1 MVMTM
6 KQKVLGCSSLILCTI
21 ILGSSFVAQSVGM
34 VRLGPFTFQ
43 AIRCLLAI
51 LFLFFCT
58 TCLDLKATGL
68 RGSLAK
74 WKDPLLMKNGLIC
87 GGVLFIAA
95 SLQQIGLVY
104 ADAGK
109 AGFLT
114 SVYIILVPL
123 IGLFVGKP
131 PSAAAL
137 ISVVPATVGLVL
149 LSGIGF
155 TGINIGDLFLMGGAT
170 GFAVHILLIHRTA
183 GMVDS
188 LRFNC
193 VQCLVIAGLS
203 LPFLLTEPLSLQDI
217 WACRVPLI
225 FSGVFSMGLAYSL
238 QVVGQK
244 YVEPTAASLLRSLEA
259 VFAALGGWL
268 ILHETMNGRELAG
281 CALMFLAVIVSQL
294 PLRFPRLCAAEDGEI
309 SL

>member
-1 MVMTM
+1 M
-6 KQKVLGCSSLILCTI
+6 KQKLFGCSSLILCTMI
-21 ILGSSFVAQSVGM
+21 WGSSFVAQSVGM
-34 VRLGPFTFQ
+34 DRLGPFTFQ

-51 LFLFFCT
+51 LFLFFCA
-58 TCLDLKATGL
+58 TCLELKDTGL

-87 GGVLFIAA
+87 GGVLFIAT

-114 SVYIILVPL
+114 SIYIILVPL
-123 IGLFVGKP
+123 IGLFIGKRP
-131 PSAAAL
+131 TAAAL
-137 ISVVPATVGLVL
+137 ISVVPAVMGLVL

-155 TGINIGDLFLMGGAT
+155 SRINIGDLFLMGGAT
-170 GFAVHILLIHRTA
+170 GFAVHILLIDRTA

-188 LRFNC
+188 LRLNC
-193 VQCLVIAGLS
+193 VQCLVIAILS
-203 LPFLLTEPLSLQDI
+203 FPFLLTEPLSFQDI
-217 WACRVPLI
+217 WACRFPLI

-244 YVEPTAASLLRSLEA
+244 YVEPTAASLLLSLEA
-259 VFAALGGWL
+259 VFAALSGWL
-268 ILHETMNGRELAG
+268 ILHETMNGRELIG
-281 CALMFLAVIVSQL
+281 CALMFFAVIFSQL
-294 PLRFPRLCAAEDGEI
+294 PLRCPRLSPAEDGEI
-309 SL
+309 SV